1 MSTACF
7 TRVECF
13 LQGQPLLDAATMT
26 TKTLASEYLT
36 VKGSMWSSKSMLQI
50 IRSKA
55 LANIAVSTT
64 DSDYPSTSNSS
75 PKGKL
80 SSQQSIIYTHIYI
93 HIYI

>member
-1 MSTACF
+1 M
-7 TRVECF
+7 
-13 LQGQPLLDAATMT
+13 QGQPLLDAATMT